1 MSPPLRPAPMTK
13 LDLLLQQAEALAR
26 RALIGTREELRPLL
40 RMIHAD
46 GKETVAGVPWRDAS
60 EKETTLALVG
70 GGSKAKTNSRGGKSA
85 TSSGGG
91 ATKRKT
97 RASATT
103 GKAIAKSIHAATRG
117 WLATRAT
124 AQAPT
129 ARMMKTARDR
139 SRRQRCPR
147 AFALIGEVARV
158 GDGGSV
164 GGLGRLRR
172 RRRRSSATFLRPSL
186 ARRPAGVRS
195 LR

>member
-1 MSPPLRPAPMTK
+1 VR
-13 LDLLLQQAEALAR
+13 AR
-26 RALIGTREELRPLL
+26 RALIGTREQLRPLL
-40 RMIHAD
+40 HMTHAD
-46 GKETVAGVPWRDAS
+46 GKETVAAVPWRAG

-172 RRRRSSATFLRPSL
+172 SWTIPQSWNGDGAIPVGSQEPCEIGASRNAAINLPIRSAHLFW
-186 ARRPAGVRS
+186 
-195 LR
+195 